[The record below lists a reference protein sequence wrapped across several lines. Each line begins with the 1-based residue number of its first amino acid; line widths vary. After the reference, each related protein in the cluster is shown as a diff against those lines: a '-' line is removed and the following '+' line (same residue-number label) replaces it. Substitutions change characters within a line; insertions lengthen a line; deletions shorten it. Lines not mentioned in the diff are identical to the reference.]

1 VLHDTGYREH
11 AELLVPGEVAVV
23 AHLHPEQVLVY
34 NVDGV
39 TDSTPDVKLHS
50 GEGRARQVLPLAKH
64 YNGVVVPIPLSIWC
78 GVCMLSECVE

>member
-1 VLHDTGYREH
+1 
-11 AELLVPGEVAVV
+11 
-23 AHLHPEQVLVY
+23 VY

-64 YNGVVVPIPLSIWC
+64 YNGVVVPIPLPIWC